1 MNDYERGLMSNLG
14 LRLKFTQNEVQK
26 VVDAKDFQ
34 LGKVYHIQSNLGA
47 TIVLDIPNMEVINV
61 IVE

>member
-1 MNDYERGLMSNLG
+1 MSNLG